1 VTLVSCLMPAETA
14 RQLAAQGHPYF
25 ARIAGADVIGLPTG
39 HWPML
44 SEPKALA
51 EILSRLG

>member
-1 VTLVSCLMPAETA
+1 MM
-14 RQLAAQGHPYF
+14 AAGHPF
-25 ARIAGADVIGLPTG
+25 FAGLGEARIISLPTG

-51 EILSRLG
+51 ATLEELGQAELGRAELRQVELG